1 MFRCRRTN
9 KNPAGLD
16 KRAKMSNALN
26 RESEEDTAPSET
38 LLLLLFLFLSALPVL
53 PQLI

>member
-1 MFRCRRTN
+1 MLMFRCRRTN

-16 KRAKMSNALN
+16 KRAKMSDALN
-26 RESEEDTAPSET
+26 RESEEDTPPGET
-38 LLLLLFLFLSALPVL
+38 LLLFLSAFPVL